1 MSQEFAL
8 LWAGLSVWLA
18 GLWVVIWQ
26 GELSRVSMDILW
38 KNPHIRSQL
47 LVFTVLWIA
56 LVESGVIYAMII
68 SFKIINTVWI
78 EPMHAIAGGLAMWL
92 AWLGSGL
99 WESKIV
105 AWALEAFNRNP
116 ENKSQ
121 VLQSMLMYLA
131 LAEVVSIYALIVAM
145 QLLK

>member
-1 MSQEFAL
+1 MPQEIAL
-8 LWAGLSVWLA
+8 IWAGLSVWLA
-18 GLWVVIWQ
+18 GLGVVIGQ
-26 GELSRVSMDILW
+26 GEMSRVSMDILG

-56 LVESGVIYAMII
+56 LVESWVIYAMII
-68 SFKIINTVWI
+68 SFKIINTPGL
-78 EPMHAIAGGLAMWL
+78 EPMHAIAGGLAMGL
-92 AWLGSGL
+92 AGLGSGF

-105 AWALEAFNRNP
+105 VWSLEAFNRNP
-116 ENKSQ
+116 ENKAQ